1 MPTYTVITS
10 NLELGKIKKKSIA
23 EGITKIHSKT
33 TGANTYFAQVIFN
46 ETKKNSHFMGG
57 KVIKDEQIY
66 LNGQIRAG
74 RSKEVKDD
82 LIDQLKKLLA
92 KETKLDQSNVWVYI
106 VDLEPSQMVEYGE
119 VLPVSG
125 QEKVWFENL
134 PEKLKKKLKSL
145 ESMGASGSN
154 ALPSMYFGPIVAE
167 KS

>member
-1 MPTYTVITS
+1 MPTYTVTNS
-10 NLELGKIKKKSIA
+10 NFNLKSKIKKELAKT
-23 EGITKIHSKT
+23 ITKVHSKV

-134 PEKLKKKLKSL
+134 PDKLKKKLKSL
-145 ESMGASGSN
+145 ES
-154 ALPSMYFGPIVAE
+154 
-167 KS
+167 